1 MGVGGVGAHGERSSD
16 DVELAGSR
24 RGQKEGITS
33 DLLTVGGRKK
43 RETAGCELQMGTVCV
58 GAWKVSDVTVYEDKR
73 KKSSVHT
80 ALCLKRQVS
89 N

>member
-1 MGVGGVGAHGERSSD
+1 MGGGGVGAHGERSSD
-16 DVELAGSR
+16 DVELAGIR
-24 RGQKEGITS
+24 RVRLKGIIN

-43 RETAGCELQMGTVCV
+43 REPAVASCRLQTVCD
-58 GAWKVSDVTVYEDKR
+58 GACKKDGQNGHEDKH

-80 ALCLKRQVS
+80 ALCLNRQVS

>member
-24 RGQKEGITS
+24 RVQMEGIID

-43 RETAGCELQMGTVCV
+43 REPAVASC
-58 GAWKVSDVTVYEDKR
+58 R
-73 KKSSVHT
+73 
-80 ALCLKRQVS
+80 
-89 N
+89 